1 MKFKFQTVA
10 AKKAKG
16 GYFILPHLVD
26 LLGMLYKFTIVILEM
41 VYTSLKCA
49 ACLEITSLSRRRD
62 IARLTPVHH
71 NQGPP
76 QPKMQFIPIPHPI
89 TNPIPEP
96 TLTLSHVTKPTTGW
110 EDAASSLS
118 RPVCICQNFAKY
130 WSIFRILSM
139 ALSGQLAIKLLSPWK
154 KWLEWHQLV
163 LMAIWC
169 RLNGKFVAGLTG
181 LVPGHLTWSH
191 FLQLILL
198 LLCFGWCN
206 FEILYF
212 AR

>member
-1 MKFKFQTVA
+1 LKFKFQTVA

-139 ALSGQLAIKLLSPWK
+139 ALSGQLAIKLSSKISITHKTRRYITLQNIKFQNCTNRSTAT
-154 KWLEWHQLV
+154 
-163 LMAIWC
+163 AIWAEENVIMSDDPV
-169 RLNGKFVAGLTG
+169 L
-181 LVPGHLTWSH
+181 S
-191 FLQLILL
+191 Q
-198 LLCFGWCN
+198 
-206 FEILYF
+206 
-212 AR
+212 